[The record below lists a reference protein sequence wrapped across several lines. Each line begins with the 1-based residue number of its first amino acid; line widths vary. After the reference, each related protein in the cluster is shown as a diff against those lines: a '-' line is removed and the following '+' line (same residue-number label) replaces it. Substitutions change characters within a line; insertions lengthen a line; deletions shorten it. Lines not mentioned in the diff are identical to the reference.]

1 MITIANIYPDELALY
16 GESGNIKALTYALE
30 QKNIKYKVIAVTK
43 EDELKLDKYDFVY
56 LGSGRPSC
64 LEEIKKRLLPYKEEL
79 LKYIEKNKVMLVTG
93 NALSILTFLGLYEV
107 KYYEKRKVFDVRATT
122 SLCKGIIK
130 GFQNT
135 EYLLATTSNVIFN
148 IEEGIGNDETM
159 LEGFNYKNLY
169 VTSLIGPLL
178 ARNDK
183 LTEYFVQLLTK

>member
-30 QKNIKYKVIAVTK
+30 QKNIKYKVIAVAK
-43 EDELKLDKYDFVY
+43 EDELKLDKYDFIY
-56 LGSGRPSC
+56 LGSGRPSY